1 MQSGTS
7 GKWILEDI
15 GRMMYAFGDDQ
26 EPLEESLQYMESVS
40 IGFIEN
46 LLRRSMARSS
56 ARGFHNK
63 ISKDDL
69 LFVLKDKKKYTR
81 RIAEIL
87 IKSQNVKN
95 IK

>member
-1 MQSGTS
+1 
-7 GKWILEDI
+7 
-15 GRMMYAFGDDQ
+15 MMYAFGDDF
-26 EPLEESLQYMESVS
+26 EPLEESREYLETTA

-46 LLRRSMARSS
+46 LLRKSMERSS

-69 LFVLKDKKKYTR
+69 LYVLRKNKKYTR

-87 IKSQNVKN
+87 IQSQNVKN

>member
-1 MQSGTS
+1 
-7 GKWILEDI
+7 
-15 GRMMYAFGDDQ
+15 MMYAFGDDF
-26 EPLEESLQYMESVS
+26 EPLEESREYLETIA

-46 LLRRSMARSS
+46 LLRKSMERSS

-69 LFVLKDKKKYTR
+69 LYVLRKNKKYTR

-87 IKSQNVKN
+87 IQSQNVKN